1 MKTTELRELL
11 DAQLPGY
18 SSEQHE
24 RFGELCRLWREWNE
38 KINLVSRKDIDAL
51 ETHHLLHSLAVGKI
65 MPFLPRARVVDIGAG
80 GGLPGL
86 PMAVAFP
93 ETRFVLLDSRK
104 KKLTVVED
112 IIQKLRLDNVETHWG
127 RAEEYSGQFDFATG
141 RAVTDFR
148 TFYGWA
154 KSLIHCRNRHELNN
168 GVLYLKGGD
177 FVPELKQLGV
187 PFKLFPLKEIL
198 PFPYFETK
206 FLVYLKRCN

>member
-1 MKTTELRELL
+1 MTAPELKTLL
-11 DAQLPGY
+11 DAYFPGLDDDR
-18 SSEQHE
+18 HA
-24 RFGELCRLWREWNE
+24 RFYELCRLLREWNE

-51 ETHHLLHSLAVGKI
+51 ETHHLLHCLSIGRIL
-65 MPFLPRARVVDIGAG
+65 PLLPRAKVVDVGTG

-86 PMAVAFP
+86 ALAVAFP
-93 ETRFVLLDSRK
+93 ETHFTLLDSRK
-104 KKLTVVED
+104 KKLTVVDDVIE
-112 IIQKLRLDNVETHWG
+112 QLGLKNAETHWG
-127 RAEEYSGQFDFATG
+127 RAEEYSGQFDFVTG

-154 KSLIHCRNRHELNN
+154 RNLIHCRNRHELNN

-187 PFKLFPLKEIL
+187 PFKLFPLQEML